1 MVIIFSRKRAQY
13 PMIPKDISDSDIQL
27 AAREIDSH
35 GVPKQRNSRKYLV
48 QVGENLYPPKY
59 IISLAVK
66 HLRGQE
72 LDSLDFI
79 ATEARDYL
87 AKRGYQIVTK

>member
-1 MVIIFSRKRAQY
+1 
-13 PMIPKDISDSDIQL
+13 MIPKDIRDSDIQH
-27 AAREIDSH
+27 AAAEIDAD
-35 GVPKQRNSRKYLV
+35 GVPKQRESRKYLM

-72 LDSLDFI
+72 LDSLDFD
-79 ATEARDYL
+79 ATQARNYL
-87 AKRGYQIVTK
+87 EQRGYNIVTK

>member
-1 MVIIFSRKRAQY
+1 
-13 PMIPKDISDSDIQL
+13 MIPKDIRDSDIQH
-27 AAREIDSH
+27 AAREIDSYS
-35 GVPKQRNSRKYLV
+35 VPKQRESRKYLV

-72 LDSLDFI
+72 LDSQDFD
-79 ATEARDYL
+79 ATEARAYL
-87 AKRGYQIVTK
+87 EKRGYKIVTK